1 MIIDWSKLSP
11 LILENLGIGLIV
23 ISEDRTIVYTNKK
36 ACELLKK
43 QREDLIGR
51 DARSTLFALF
61 SEDFSCSYE
70 NLLQEGRVCEFDAL
84 LNKGDEETFFAHVFA
99 TMIRHEGKPYVLI
112 NFYDIT
118 AQKELEK
125 RLYQAAITD
134 PLTGLY
140 NRRFADE
147 ILKQEKL
154 TYKRYKTPFCV
165 LLIDLDNFK
174 VINDVYGHDVG
185 DKVLVAVANVLK
197 RSVRESD
204 VVSRWGGEEFLI
216 ILRRIELEDALKVA
230 EKIRDAICQ
239 LSIPPLEGITAS
251 IGVSCYSG
259 EGDVYDLVRKADL
272 ALYQA
277 KAEGKNCVILF

>member
-1 MIIDWSKLSP
+1 MIDLCNLCP
-11 LILENLGIGLIV
+11 LILESLGSGLIV
-23 ISEDRTIVYTNKK
+23 ISEERTIVYANKK

-43 QREDLIGR
+43 QKEDLIGR
-51 DARSTLFALF
+51 NARSTIFALF
-61 SEDFSCSYE
+61 SEGSSCSYE
-70 NLLQEGRVCEFDAL
+70 ALLQEGEVCEFDAL
-84 LNKGDEETFFAHVFA
+84 LNRGDGETFFAHIFA
-99 TMIRHEGKPYVLI
+99 TLIRHEDRPYVLV

-125 RLYQAAITD
+125 KLYQAAITD

-147 ILKQEKL
+147 MLKQEKL
-154 TYKRYKTPFCV
+154 TYKRYKTPFCI

-174 VINDVYGHDVG
+174 IINDVYGHDVG

-197 RSVRESD
+197 TNVRESD
-204 VVSRWGGEEFLI
+204 IVARWGGEEFLI
-216 ILRRIELEDALKVA
+216 ILRKIELQYAIKVA
-230 EKIRDAICQ
+230 EKIRNAICQ
-239 LSIPPLEGITAS
+239 LKVSPVEGISAS

-277 KAEGKNCVILF
+277 KAQGKNCVILF

>member
-1 MIIDWSKLSP
+1 MIDWCNLCPS
-11 LILENLGIGLIV
+11 ILENLGSGLIV
-23 ISEDRTIVYTNKK
+23 ISEEQTIVYANKK

-43 QREDLIGR
+43 QKEDLIGR
-51 DARSTLFALF
+51 NARSTFFALF
-61 SEDFSCSYE
+61 SEGSSCSYE
-70 NLLQEGRVCEFDAL
+70 ALLQEGKVCEFNAL
-84 LNKGDEETFFAHVFA
+84 LNRGDGETFFAHIFA
-99 TMIRHEGKPYVLI
+99 TLINHEGRPYVLV

-118 AQKELEK
+118 PQKELEK

-147 ILKQEKL
+147 MLKQEKL
-154 TYKRYKTPFCV
+154 TYKRYKTPFCI

-174 VINDVYGHDVG
+174 IINDVFGHDVG

-197 RSVRESD
+197 SSVRESD
-204 VVSRWGGEEFLI
+204 IVARWGGEEFLI
-216 ILRRIELEDALKVA
+216 LLRRIELEDAIKVA
-230 EKIRDAICQ
+230 EKIRNAICQ
-239 LSIPPLEGITAS
+239 LKVPPVEGISAS

-259 EGDVYDLVRKADL
+259 EEDVYNLVRKADL

-277 KAEGKNCVILF
+277 KAQGKNCVILF